1 MIFLILITLIFS
13 AFAQEKNIQDLS
25 LPGLSL
31 AEQRLPISLKDFI
44 LKKENKTKIGLK
56 WSENSV
62 QWIRLNEVLLMPRAK
77 LRIQIPATDSGYHI
91 RYLNKIYLLQS
102 YKGRATLDLWISLF
116 RAEPITII
124 KGDKVFEII
133 SVSAQKSKIT
143 KSTQLID
150 YSCAPWS
157 IEIEGIDDDYLSV
170 GCKFNRSGKFGEE
183 IPHLEILWSAAS
195 YRLADNSPSP
205 YYASITTSDP
215 VAFEVINNK
224 NEKRKVVI
232 KSKLPKRVKRL
243 KMGFGLGPH
252 QFKTRV
258 DQSVEERWAASYF
271 LYSNLFLADGV
282 SLRAFNAYTKQDSTF
297 NNAGLYYAT
306 EISKFLDN
314 RFSFTTLIGA
324 QILTYKTPK
333 NQSFNEAIFPQ
344 GGELVWMHPFGLK
357 NYRLTAG
364 LFFDLSQTHTY
375 QNNWVRFGTSTFV
388 EVNYLKWGKE
398 NTQAELWGF
407 SIGFPLFELF

>member
-1 MIFLILITLIFS
+1 MKFVLLLAMAFS
-13 AFAQEKNIQDLS
+13 AYSQEKNVQDLS
-25 LPGLSL
+25 LGGLRL
-31 AEQRLPISLKDFI
+31 AEQRLPIPLKDFI
-44 LKKENKTKIGLK
+44 LTKEKNTETTLDWG
-56 WSENSV
+56 ENSL

-77 LRIQIPATDSGYHI
+77 LRLQIPTSESNLHV
-91 RYLNKIYLLQS
+91 RYLNKVYLLQS
-102 YKGRATLDLWISLF
+102 YEGKAKLDLWVSLF

-124 KGDKVFEII
+124 KSDKIFEVINI
-133 SVSAQKSKIT
+133 SAQKSTESKN
-143 KSTQLID
+143 SLLID
-150 YSCAPWS
+150 YSCAQWKL
-157 IEIEGIDDDYLSV
+157 EVTGLDDDYLSI
-170 GCKFNRSGKFGEE
+170 GCQFHRSGKVGEE

-195 YRLADNSPSP
+195 YRLADNSASP
-205 YYASITTSDP
+205 YYASITTSHP
-215 VAFEVINNK
+215 VEFEVVNSK

-232 KSKLPKRVKRL
+232 KAQLPKRVKRL
-243 KMGFGLGPH
+243 KVGFGVGPH
-252 QFKTRV
+252 QFKTRE
-258 DQSVEERWAASYF
+258 DLAIEERWTGSYF
-271 LYSNLFLADGV
+271 LYSNLFLAEGV
-282 SLRAFNAYTKQDSTF
+282 SLRAFNAYTKQDATF

-324 QILTYKTPK
+324 QVLTYKTP
-333 NQSFNEAIFPQ
+333 NDQSFNEAIFPQ

-375 QNNWVRFGTSTFV
+375 QNNWIRFGTSTFV
-388 EVNYLKWGKE
+388 EVNYIKWGKE